1 MRPKYALW
9 LAAALTWLVWYAN
22 DPQARSS
29 STSISAA
36 DHERRGEFVRRQE
49 SPRAITSDTRL
60 AF

>member
-36 DHERRGEFVRRQE
+36 DHEPRGESVRR
-49 SPRAITSDTRL
+49 
-60 AF
+60 